1 MAKFRYID
9 IDGQTRTV
17 EAVDA
22 QSAITTAVNIAPGS
36 GVMLETSV
44 SPVTN
49 NGVDLSLVG
58 SVGAIVP
65 VPVIPPLVAPAPP
78 FASAPQVTV
87 VSFKDNPDGTTTN
100 FYSDGTSET
109 GRIAIGSDGQG
120 TFNAGGNVL
129 TAGIDT
135 VREQI
140 KVIEDRMIGRTD
152 DRANAL
158 EQADVF
164 SNMRELNRLNDQLR
178 VAQSRKTG
186 IPLEER
192 QRLRGGGSRPATA
205 AELEQATRP
214 GLEKALLQELRL
226 SSESARLNDSIETNI
241 KIIDT
246 QIEGEKARDE
256 FIYKQKQDYLKTLET
271 NYANIITEEQKIA
284 LEERKFQNDIS
295 KINVQLIADL
305 KKEAIKELPKGL
317 FAKSGFSESVMD
329 MSLDEIYGLTAMYS
343 GTQSFLEMSPSEA
356 YSTLTGDKLKSYEAY
371 QKFGDE
377 QKKLLDVE
385 SAKAGSTAE
394 IVDQINNMLNDTAG
408 LENSV
413 GFGLGNIDAQIRFT
427 GIGVVTDNFHAD
439 AVQLAKKLGNEAL
452 ADLRATGVAPGPI
465 TEREWTRFDQL
476 GSKLS
481 VWSIDD
487 SNGNPTGRFE
497 VKEAVF
503 IQTLKDIQESSLR
516 LNLISNIGEDAFVS
530 QGWSSASRES
540 LLVKYE
546 DIKNNPTQSTIFQQ
560 RQQFDTSSFDSSDPS
575 ASLLRLSNAIATQ
588 ESGGDYQAVGPV
600 VTSGAYQGERALGK
614 YQIMPSNI
622 PLWSRDVLGRIITPE
637 EFYRNPAL
645 QDQLAMAKIYQ
656 LMNQYDN
663 PADVASV
670 WFSGQPLSGNSASD
684 VTGTSVPKYVQSV
697 MRYYNS

>member
-1 MAKFRYID
+1 MRFKYID
-9 IDGQTRTV
+9 TEGQTRTI

-22 QSAITTAVNIAPGS
+22 QSALTSAVNIAPNS
-36 GVMLETSV
+36 GVVLETTV

-58 SVGAIVP
+58 NIGALVP
-65 VPVIPPLVAPAPP
+65 VPVLPPPVVPAQP
-78 FASAPQVTV
+78 FATTPQVTV
-87 VSFKDNPDGTTTN
+87 VSFKDNADGTTTN

-109 GRIAIGSDGQG
+109 GRLAIGTDGQA
-120 TFNAGGNVL
+120 TFNPGGNVL

-140 KVIEDRMIGRTD
+140 KVIEDRMIGRTT
-152 DRANAL
+152 DRADLL

-164 SNMRELNRLNDQLR
+164 SNMRELNRLNDELR

-186 IPLEER
+186 IPLE
-192 QRLRGGGSRPATA
+192 QREKLKGGRSRPATT

-214 GLEKALLQELRL
+214 GLEKALLRELTA
-226 SSESARLNDSIETNI
+226 SSQSARLNDSIETNI

-246 QIEGEKARDE
+246 QLEGEKARDE

-295 KINVQLIADL
+295 KINVQLVADL
-305 KKEAIKELPKGL
+305 KKEAIKELPKSL

-329 MSLDEIYGLTAMYS
+329 MSLDEIYGLTATYS

-371 QKFGDE
+371 QKFGAE
-377 QKKLLDVE
+377 QKKVIDIE

-394 IVDQINNMLNDTAG
+394 IVDQINKMLNDTEG
-408 LENSV
+408 LSNSV
-413 GFGLGNIDAQIRFT
+413 GFGLGNMDARLRWT
-427 GIGVVTDNFHAD
+427 PLGVEADDFHAD
-439 AVQLAKKLGNEAL
+439 ALQLIKKLGNQAL

-487 SNGNPTGRFE
+487 DKENPTGRFE
-497 VKEAVF
+497 VKEATF
-503 IQTLKDIQESSLR
+503 IKAMQDIQDAALR
-516 LNLISNIGEDAFVS
+516 LNLISNIGEEAFVS
-530 QGWSSASRES
+530 QGYANASRET
-540 LLVKYE
+540 LLLKYE
-546 DIKNNPTQSTIFQQ
+546 DIKSNPTESSIFQR
-560 RQQFDTSSFDSSDPS
+560 RQQFNSSFDSSDPS
-575 ASLLRLSNAIATQ
+575 TSLLRLSEAIATQ
-588 ESGGDYQAVGPV
+588 ESGGDYGAVGPV

-670 WFSGQPLSGNSASD
+670 WFSGQPLSGNNASD

-697 MRYYNS
+697 MRYFNS